1 MTDVIPVSASASW
14 FKWAKSESENVPV
27 KELLLKLAELD
38 CFWVQSFREYTNQV
52 RAHARA
58 ELRLAGATLSYS
70 HLFCNIG
77 KLDAIS
83 KLYEHVPLIQTSFY
97 FEQTAHA

>member
-1 MTDVIPVSASASW
+1 MGKKNFHFAVIYIIPVSASASW

-52 RAHARA
+52 RAHIQ
-58 ELRLAGATLSYS
+58 AGCDLEIVY
-70 HLFCNIG
+70 
-77 KLDAIS
+77 
-83 KLYEHVPLIQTSFY
+83 
-97 FEQTAHA
+97 